1 MTDLKYILMLAVLIG
16 TGCSTKQEEN
26 LFTGDL
32 YFARIRFGSYYNLTD
47 SIRQRIVNVMDTVAI
62 ARADSSSRAFIEIF
76 NKLDAEGMLYKPYVD
91 LKVGEN
97 SYVKLYM
104 DSTDYNEIKVYKR
117 KFLQNAHK
125 KVIIKAHTREIG
137 NMSLPL
143 LYCVKLVDVRVVD
156 GETLPY
162 GSKFTIDDYQ

>member
-1 MTDLKYILMLAVLIG
+1 MNARKYILILIMPLFAA
-16 TGCSTKQEEN
+16 CSTKEDEN

-32 YFARIRFGSYYNLTD
+32 YFARIRYGSYYNMPD
-47 SIRQRIVNVMDTVAI
+47 SIRRGIDTIMDTVNI
-62 ARADSSSRAFIEIF
+62 ERADSSSRAFIEIF
-76 NKLDAEGMLYKPYVD
+76 NKLSKEGMLYKPYVD

-97 SYVKLYM
+97 SYVKLYL
-104 DSTDYNEIKVYKR
+104 DSSDYEEIKPYKR

-125 KVIIKAHTREIG
+125 KIVIKAQTREIG

-143 LYCVKLVDVRVVD
+143 LYCTKLIDVRVVD

-162 GSKFTIDDYQ
+162 GSKFTIDDYN

>member
-1 MTDLKYILMLAVLIG
+1 MKVWGYILILIVSLL
-16 TGCSTKQEEN
+16 TACSTKREEN

-32 YFARIRFGSYYNLTD
+32 YFARIRYGSYYNMPD
-47 SIRQRIVNVMDTVAI
+47 SIRKRIEYVMDTVNVE
-62 ARADSSSRAFIEIF
+62 RADSSSRAFIEIF
-76 NKLDAEGMLYKPYVD
+76 NKLSNEGMLYKPYVD

-97 SYVKLYM
+97 SYVKLYL
-104 DSTDYNEIKVYKR
+104 DSSDYKEIIPYKR

-125 KVIIKAHTREIG
+125 KVVIKAQTREIG

-143 LYCVKLVDVRVVD
+143 LYCIKLVDVRVVE

-162 GSKFTIDDYQ
+162 GSKFTIDDYN